1 MSIKQ
6 NWGEF
11 NWNFDKYIIYND
23 IEKEVDTKG
32 HILKSINIS
41 QSTLKNLVKE
51 KGFLLLPL
59 VNQDITKERKEAK
72 NQFTKDWRKIFE
84 SNNGYRLHPEF
95 KITYRF
101 QTFKD
106 DSNDSKLKRNR
117 YFHFQMIAYLLC
129 EYIPQNSNY
138 ISRKEQ
144 IKKFNDKSGQM
155 PVVKEFNNT
164 IKIIGNNDYYVFGID
179 RGIKQ
184 LATLCILN
192 KSRQIQG
199 DFEIFTRKFNTDN
212 KQWEH
217 TSFEKRNIL
226 NLSNLRVE
234 TTIDGRKVL
243 VDLSNVELKN
253 QNENRQNIKLK
264 QLAYIRKLQ
273 HQMQCMPNTVLTFID
288 QYKTPNEI
296 KNNIEKLISRY
307 KEGPNFADLPIEK
320 ICYMLQQFEKFSDS
334 NDEKS
339 KRELIELDAAD
350 DLKAGVV
357 ANMIGVI
364 AYLLEKY
371 NYKVYIALEDLTR
384 AFLPAAQ
391 DGLTNYTLANTNR
404 DKTVT
409 FYGQENLALAGV
421 GTYHYF
427 EMQLLKKLFRIQQNN
442 GDILHLVPAFRSVD
456 NYEKIVRRDKKS
468 NKDVYVNYP
477 FGIVIFVDP
486 RNTSH
491 KCPIC
496 SSYGMKNIDRNYKGN
511 GSNIV
516 YCKQCKFVSVWQYQQ
531 PENEVKEHIHNNEEQ
546 IKKRGLNGRNLHYIC
561 NGDDNAS
568 YHIALK
574 VIENLQQK
582 K

>member
-1 MSIKQ
+1 
-6 NWGEF
+6 
-11 NWNFDKYIIYND
+11 
-23 IEKEVDTKG
+23 
-32 HILKSINIS
+32 LIN
-41 QSTLKNLVKE
+41 E

-59 VNQDITKERKEAK
+59 VNQDITKEHKETR

-101 QTFKD
+101 PTFN
-106 DSNDSKLKRNR
+106 DSNDPKLKRNR
-117 YFHFQMIAYLLC
+117 YSRFQMIAYLLC
-129 EYIPQNSNY
+129 EYIPQECDY

-144 IKKFNDKSGQM
+144 IKTFNDKEEQTLA
-155 PVVKEFNNT
+155 VKEFNNK
-164 IKIIGNNDYYVFGID
+164 IKIIGDDDYYVFGID
-179 RGIKQ
+179 RGRKQ
-184 LATLCILN
+184 LATLCVLN
-192 KSRQIQG
+192 KSGQIQG
-199 DFEIFTRKFNTDN
+199 GFEIYTRELD
-212 KQWEH
+212 KQWKH
-217 TSFEKRNIL
+217 SLLEKRNIL

-234 TTIDGRKVL
+234 TTVDGRKVL
-243 VDLSNVELKN
+243 VDLSNVKLKN
-253 QNENRQNIKLK
+253 GNENRQNIKLK

-273 HQMQCMPNTVLTFID
+273 YKMQNESDMVLTFIN
-288 QYKTPNEI
+288 QYKTLDEI
-296 KNNIEKLISRY
+296 KNNLGNLISPY

-320 ICYMLQQFEKFSDS
+320 ICYMLRQFKNFSDD

-384 AFLPAAQ
+384 AFLLAAQ

-409 FYGQENLALAGV
+409 FYGQENLVLAGV

-427 EMQLLKKLFRIQQNN
+427 EMQLLKKLFRIQQNS

-456 NYEKIVRRDKKS
+456 NYEKIVRRDPK
-468 NKDVYVNYP
+468 NTKDPYVNYP
-477 FGIVIFVDP
+477 FGVVIFVDP
-486 RNTSH
+486 RYTSR

-496 SSYGMKNIDRNYKGN
+496 QLCKSKSKSKSKKIYRNHKGN
-511 GSNIV
+511 NIV
-516 YCKQCKFVSVWQYQQ
+516 HCKRCGFTSVWQYQQ
-531 PENEVKEHIHNNEEQ
+531 PENWKNEKKYYFSEDEIKEHIRNNEKQ
-546 IKKRGLNGRNLHYIC
+546 SKARGLNDKNLCYIC
-561 NGDDNAS
+561 NGDDNAA

-574 VIENLQQK
+574 VIENFQ
-582 K
+582 